1 MLALLTDRVTGR
13 LIRMCGT
20 IKAVAATPMEVLH
33 CGQCDWV

>member
-1 MLALLTDRVTGR
+1 MLALLTDRVAGR

-20 IKAVAATPMEVLH
+20 IKALAATPIEVLH